1 MKFLIYRILKY
12 ASKKLLKRY
21 NPTIIGVVGN
31 VGKTSMRANMVL
43 FLEQFSPVG
52 TNIDN
57 YNTPIGITLSF
68 IDEKFP
74 GKNIFAWL
82 RIMFK
87 SLSKSWFGD
96 SEFAPIWVLEIG
108 VDTPGDMDEFI
119 TDFLKFDV
127 VVFGFI
133 GEHPVH
139 LAQFKDRKQLIQED
153 AKILRAL
160 KSDGTLIIDGD
171 DVVLKPIYRK
181 RGNVITFG
189 FGDTHIKA
197 SDFKVAI
204 ESVNSEEQWSNYY
217 SSIVPKGKFKVEYKG
232 SSIPFQVD
240 YVLGKHQVNSILPSI
255 ALGLVDGMNLVDIS
269 QQIKKI
275 VPVRG
280 RLRCLEGIKDTL
292 LIDDTYNAA
301 PAAMAMALD
310 AVSRLNVKG
319 VRKVAVLGEMKELGP
334 DSQAIHQDIGALA
347 AEIVDVCICVGEGAK
362 DILLAF
368 HKHNPSGLY
377 HWFKNSE
384 EAASKIVDFI
394 TADDIIIVKGSQS
407 SRMEKVS
414 LELLSNKRYRK
425 ELLTRQSAE
434 WL

>member
-1 MKFLIYRILKY
+1 MKSLIYQILKY
-12 ASKKLLKRY
+12 SSKKLLKRY

-68 IDEKFP
+68 MNERFP
-74 GKNIFAWL
+74 GKNIFAWAG
-82 RIMFK
+82 IIFK

-96 SEFAPIWVLEIG
+96 NEFAPIWVLEIG
-108 VDTPGDMDEFI
+108 VDAPGDMDEFI
-119 TDFLKFDV
+119 TEFLEFDV

-139 LAQFKDRKQLIQED
+139 LSQFKDRKELIQED
-153 AKILRAL
+153 AKILRVL

-171 DVVLKPIYRK
+171 DIVLKSIYRK
-181 RGNVITFG
+181 RDSVITFG
-189 FGDTHIKA
+189 FGDVNIKA
-197 SDFKVAI
+197 SDFKVSI
-204 ESVNSEEQWSNYY
+204 EVVNTEAQWADYY
-217 SSIVPKGKFKVEYKG
+217 SSIVSKGKFKVEYKG

-240 YVLGKHQVNSILPSI
+240 YILGKHQVNSILPSI
-255 ALGLVDGMNLVDIS
+255 ALGLIDGMNLVDIS
-269 QQIKKI
+269 QQIKKT
-275 VPVRG
+275 VPVKG

-292 LIDDTYNAA
+292 LIDDSYNAA

-310 AVSRLNVKG
+310 TISRLKVNG
-319 VRKVAVLGEMKELGP
+319 ARKVAILGEMKELGP
-334 DSQAIHQDIGALA
+334 ESQSIHQDIGVLA
-347 AEIVDVCICVGEGAK
+347 AETVDVCIGVGEDAK

-368 HKHNPSGLY
+368 HKHNPKGLY
-377 HWFKNSE
+377 HWFENSE

-394 TADDIIIVKGSQS
+394 TSDDIIIVKGAQS

-414 LELLSNKRYRK
+414 VELLSNKRYRK
-425 ELLTRQSAE
+425 ELLTRQSEE
-434 WL
+434 WI

>member
-1 MKFLIYRILKY
+1 MKSLIYKILKY
-12 ASKKLLKRY
+12 SSKQLVKRY
-21 NPTIIGVVGN
+21 NPTIIAVVGN

-57 YNTPIGITLSF
+57 YNTPMGITLSF
-68 IDEKFP
+68 MDEKSP
-74 GKNIFAWL
+74 GKNIFAW
-82 RIMFK
+82 IKIIFK
-87 SLSKSWFGD
+87 ALSKSWFGY
-96 SEFAPIWVLEIG
+96 SEFAPIWVLELG
-108 VDTPGDMDEFI
+108 VDSPGDMDEFI
-119 TDFLKFDV
+119 TDFLEFDV

-139 LAQFKDRKQLIQED
+139 LAQFKDKKQLIKED
-153 AKILRAL
+153 AKVLRAL

-171 DVVLKPIYRK
+171 DNVLKSIYRK
-181 RGNVITFG
+181 RDNVITFG
-189 FGDTHIKA
+189 FGNVNIKA
-197 SDFKVAI
+197 SDFKVSI
-204 ESVNSEEQWSNYY
+204 EVVNTEEQWANYY
-217 SSIVPKGKFKVEYKG
+217 SSIVSKGKFKVEYKG

-255 ALGLVDGMNLVDIS
+255 ALGLIDGMNLVDIS
-269 QQIKKI
+269 QQIKTT
-275 VPVRG
+275 VPVKG

-310 AVSRLNVKG
+310 AISRLKAKG
-319 VRKVAVLGEMKELGP
+319 VRKVAILGEMKELGP
-334 DSQAIHQDIGALA
+334 MSQDIHQDIGVLA
-347 AEIVDVCICVGEGAK
+347 ADIVDVCIGVGEDAK

-368 HKHNPSGLY
+368 HKHNPKGLY
-377 HWFKNSE
+377 HWFENSD
-384 EAASKIVDFI
+384 EAAAKIVDFI
-394 TADDIIIVKGSQS
+394 TPDDIIIVKGSQS

-414 LELLSNKRYRK
+414 LELLANKRYRK

-434 WL
+434 WM

>member
-1 MKFLIYRILKY
+1 MKSLIYQILKY
-12 ASKKLLKRY
+12 SSKKLLKRY

-68 IDEKFP
+68 MDEKYP

-82 RIMFK
+82 RIIFK
-87 SLSKSWFGD
+87 ALSKSWFGD

-108 VDTPGDMDEFI
+108 VDSPGDMDEFI
-119 TDFLKFDV
+119 TDFLEFDV

-139 LAQFKDRKQLIQED
+139 LAQFKDKKQLIKED

-171 DVVLKPIYRK
+171 DSVLKSIYRK
-181 RGNVITFG
+181 RDNVITFG
-189 FGDTHIKA
+189 FGDTNIKA

-204 ESVNSEEQWSNYY
+204 EVINTEDRWSNYH

-232 SSIPFQVD
+232 SSIPFQVE
-240 YVLGKHQVNSILPSI
+240 YILGKHQVNSILPSI
-255 ALGLVDGMNLVDIS
+255 ALGLVDGINLVDIS
-269 QQIKKI
+269 QQVQRI
-275 VPVRG
+275 VPVKG

-292 LIDDTYNAA
+292 LIDDTYNSA

-310 AVSRLNVKG
+310 SLSRLKAKG
-319 VRKVAVLGEMKELGP
+319 VRKVAILGEMKELGEESK
-334 DSQAIHQDIGALA
+334 DIHQDIGSLA
-347 AEIVDVCICVGEGAK
+347 AETVDVCIGVGEDAK
-362 DILLAF
+362 DILLSF
-368 HKHNPSGLY
+368 HKYNPKGLY
-377 HWFKNSE
+377 HWFANSE
-384 EAASKIVDFI
+384 EAASQIVDFI
-394 TADDIIIVKGSQS
+394 TSDDIILVKGSQS

-414 LELLSNKRYRK
+414 AVLLANKRYRT

-434 WL
+434 WV

>member
-1 MKFLIYRILKY
+1 MKSLIYKILKY
-12 ASKKLLKRY
+12 SSKKLLERY
-21 NPTIIGVVGN
+21 KPTIIGVVGN

-68 IDEKFP
+68 MDEKYP
-74 GKNIFAWL
+74 GKNIFTWI
-82 RIMFK
+82 RIIFK
-87 SLSKSWFGD
+87 ALSKSWFGD

-108 VDTPGDMDEFI
+108 VDSPGDMDEFI
-119 TDFLKFDV
+119 KDFLEFDV

-139 LAQFKDRKQLIQED
+139 LSQFKDKKELIKED

-160 KSDGTLIIDGD
+160 KPDGSIIIDGD
-171 DVVLKPIYRK
+171 DLVLKSIYRK
-181 RGNVITFG
+181 RDNVLTFG
-189 FGDTHIKA
+189 FGDVNIKA
-197 SDFKVAI
+197 SDFKVSI
-204 ESVNSEEQWSNYY
+204 EVINTEEQWKNYY

-255 ALGLVDGMNLVDIS
+255 ALGLIDGMNLVDIS
-269 QQIKKI
+269 QQIKTT
-275 VPVRG
+275 VPVKG

-301 PAAMAMALD
+301 PSAMAMALD
-310 AVSRLNVKG
+310 AISRLKAKG
-319 VRKVAVLGEMKELGP
+319 VRKVAILGEMKELGVE
-334 DSQAIHQDIGALA
+334 SQTIHQDIGALA
-347 AEIVDVCICVGEGAK
+347 AEVVDVCFGVGEDAK
-362 DILLAF
+362 DILLGF
-368 HKHNPSGLY
+368 HKHNPKGLY
-377 HWFKNSE
+377 HWFKNSD
-384 EAASKIVDFI
+384 EAAAKIVDFI
-394 TADDIIIVKGSQS
+394 TSDDIIIVKGSQS

-414 LELLSNKRYRK
+414 VELLANKRYRK
-425 ELLTRQSAE
+425 NLLVRQSKE
-434 WL
+434 WI